1 MSEDFLWELEK
12 LRRRFGVGREEIQ
25 AAAVALTRKRRGP
38 EPQKDDDHLGRI
50 RAGISARKVA
60 ADIGGS
66 GAGAAQIRI
75 SRKDRKN
82 RLQSRYWEKIG
93 ELTEIFTLLSPE
105 DKSTYMTRLAE
116 TASPPTAPYLI
127 LLDIADCSAGRVLDA
142 NRLSADDRDH
152 LERARLHLTM
162 IKDMDLDSPLRRK
175 ALRSRIQ
182 ALEKI
187 LQELRATIT

>member
-38 EPQKDDDHLGRI
+38 EPQKDDDHLVRI

-60 ADIGGS
+60 ADIGGR

-75 SRKDRKN
+75 SRKARKDS
-82 RLQSRYWEKIG
+82 LQSQYWRKIE
-93 ELTEIFTLLSPE
+93 ELTDILTLLSPK

-116 TASPPTAPYLI
+116 MAGPSTAPHLI
-127 LLDIADCSAGRVLDA
+127 LLDIADCGAGRVLDA